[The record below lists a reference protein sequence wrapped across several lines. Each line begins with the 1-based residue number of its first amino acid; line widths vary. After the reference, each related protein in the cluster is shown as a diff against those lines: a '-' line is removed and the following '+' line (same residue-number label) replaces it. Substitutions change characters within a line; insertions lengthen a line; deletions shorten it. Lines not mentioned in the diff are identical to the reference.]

1 VSLHIVHSHP
11 DSALRVLARR
21 KLTRLSGFDRLVPE
35 EGGCPAI
42 MGRRWKIVVAV
53 LAAAVVVGGTGGV
66 AFWRYH
72 EEPRFCATCHI
83 MQPYL
88 DSWQASD
95 LGANYHRLYEVEC
108 LDCHV
113 PTLEQQV
120 HELVVYVQGD
130 YEMPLR
136 ELKYPME
143 ECLQCH
149 EHGSYEELAERTA
162 HFESVIGANPHDSH
176 YGRLECRLCHKMH
189 RESEDYCA
197 QCHAWGWTVP

>member
-1 VSLHIVHSHP
+1 MSVHIVILPP
-11 DSALRVLARR
+11 DTSLCVVTRER
-21 KLTRLSGFDRLVPE
+21 LTTLSLSDRLVPK
-35 EGGCPAI
+35 EGGYPAL

-53 LAAAVVVGGTGGV
+53 LAAAFVVGGAGGV

-72 EEPRFCATCHI
+72 EEPQFCATCHI

-95 LGANYHRLYEVEC
+95 LGADYHRLFDLEC

-113 PTLEQQV
+113 PTLEQQA
-120 HELVVYVQGD
+120 HELVVYLQSD
-130 YEMPLR
+130 YEVPLQ
-136 ELKYPME
+136 ELKYPKE

-162 HFESVIGANPHDSH
+162 HFESLIGANPHDSH
-176 YGRLECRLCHKMH
+176 NGELECGLCHKMH